1 MEKGVE
7 KSGLDARLER
17 RLTVSDVFI
26 AGLAILLQPFFY
38 AYGRRRSY
46 FDFVR
51 SKVDPVLFLPVP
63 SPIYSFP
70 FYSYFHWKRWMSGKR
85 TTTMMLLLLLQLS
98 SGNGNFFHPFFPPFF
113 LFFFS
118 PPLSPSLRPKRKSM
132 RHDRRSLECNI
143 LEWKMLLHVDEDAHR
158 VI

>member
-70 FYSYFHWKRWMSGKR
+70 FYSYFHWKCWMSGKR

-143 LEWKMLLHVDEDAHR
+143 LE
-158 VI
+158 